1 MLTVEE
7 REIQSEIH
15 GRIALE
21 HIRRICESKDRFVGT
36 EGERQVLRYFER
48 HFQEYGLLLEQT
60 PIRVPT
66 YVDNGTELVLT
77 DTGTKLQA
85 ISPYFTGPC
94 AQGVEGDIVYL
105 GAGDAKDYDA
115 VDVTGKIV
123 ILCEISLGFSHFWL
137 GPYAQEAAKRGAVGM
152 IVIHPFPWPYRMS
165 MEAGNIDIARRFV
178 ERQVPAVSISALDAL
193 VLMRHL
199 GEGKT
204 RALIKVDSVLPDV
217 DSTILSG
224 LIRGSRWPDERIAVI
239 GHRDTGYPPGANDNG
254 SSLGCI
260 LEIARVLGRRRP
272 LRTIEL
278 ICSVAEEGVSPGALQ
293 YVQRHKDR
301 LKNMKAIV
309 NMDMFGAGGQLHLVE
324 RGEWNDSG
332 PIQFSEWLMKAL
344 ETSADEMGYYVSRMT
359 ATSTSEETRFF
370 QGGVPATWIWKPDD
384 MYYHSAE
391 DTPDKIDA
399 NSLKAVADITA
410 ITVWRLAN
418 QNDMA

>member
-1 MLTVEE
+1 
-7 REIQSEIH
+7 
-15 GRIALE
+15 
-21 HIRRICESKDRFVGT
+21 
-36 EGERQVLRYFER
+36 
-48 HFQEYGLLLEQT
+48 
-60 PIRVPT
+60 
-66 YVDNGTELVLT
+66 
-77 DTGTKLQA
+77 
-85 ISPYFTGPC
+85 
-94 AQGVEGDIVYL
+94 
-105 GAGDAKDYDA
+105 
-115 VDVTGKIV
+115 
-123 ILCEISLGFSHFWL
+123 
-137 GPYAQEAAKRGAVGM
+137 
-152 IVIHPFPWPYRMS
+152 
-165 MEAGNIDIARRFV
+165 MEAGNINIERRFV

-204 RALIKVDSVLPDV
+204 RAFIKVDSALPDV
-217 DSTILSG
+217 DSTVLGGVIQ
-224 LIRGSRWPDERIAVI
+224 GSRWPDERVAVI

-260 LEIARVLGRRRP
+260 LEIARVLGKRRP

-332 PIQFSEWLMKAL
+332 PIQFSEWLMEAL

-359 ATSTSEETRFF
+359 ASSTSEETRFL
-370 QGGVPATWIWKPDD
+370 QAGVPATWIWKPDD

-418 QNDMA
+418 QQGTS

>member
-1 MLTVEE
+1 
-7 REIQSEIH
+7 
-15 GRIALE
+15 
-21 HIRRICESKDRFVGT
+21 
-36 EGERQVLRYFER
+36 VLAYFER
-48 HFQEYGLLLEQT
+48 HFREYGLLLEHT

-66 YVDNGTELVLT
+66 YKDNGTELVLT

-85 ISPYFTGPC
+85 ISPYFTAPC
-94 AQGVEGDIVYL
+94 AQGARGDLVYV
-105 GAGDAKDYDA
+105 GAGEAKDCEG
-115 VDVTGKIV
+115 VDITGKIV
-123 ILCEISLGFSHFWL
+123 ILCEASLGFSHFWL
-137 GPYAQEAAKRGAVGM
+137 GPYAQEAAERGAIGM

-165 MEAGNIDIARRFV
+165 MEAGNINIERRFV

-193 VLMRHL
+193 ILMRHL

-204 RALIKVDSVLPDV
+204 RAFIKVDSALPDV
-217 DSTILSG
+217 DSTVLGGVIQ
-224 LIRGSRWPDERIAVI
+224 GSRWPDERVAVI

-260 LEIARVLGRRRP
+260 LEIARVLGKRRP

-324 RGEWNDSG
+324 RGEWFDSG
-332 PIQFSEWLMKAL
+332 PIQFSEWLMEAL
-344 ETSADEMGYYVSRMT
+344 ERSADEMGYYVSRMT
-359 ATSTSEETRFF
+359 ASSTSEETRFL
-370 QGGVPATWIWKPDD
+370 QAGVPATWIWKPDD
-384 MYYHSAE
+384 LYYHSAE

-418 QNDMA
+418 QQSTS